1 MQYSGLGG
9 LTLATASLHGAGA
22 FLGVV
27 SPQNAPEKRL
37 LGQSH
42 SMELLLAAGTGEQR
56 PGAGRRVAGEAAASH
71 LQLQEQR
78 GTVPSAAAGPGA
90 GRGKS
95 SVSLGLRSWR
105 GCRPVPEERFASQG
119 ETSFAP
125 IAFVLSCAG
134 LHHEGFTK
142 KIFPCYQP
150 LFGPV
155 GKKKDRNEVPSG
167 GFQDLHLLVMRQ
179 KAAAQGERAASPRSC
194 LRAGLPAART
204 EQGGSLHTPMSHP
217 QPPNS
222 AEICRFWA
230 RSQEKARA
238 VSEEA
243 AQH

>member
-1 MQYSGLGG
+1 M
-9 LTLATASLHGAGA
+9 LATASLHGAGA

-42 SMELLLAAGTGEQR
+42 STELLLAAGTGEQR

-71 LQLQEQR
+71 LQLQERR

-125 IAFVLSCAG
+125 IPFVLSCAG

-142 KIFPCYQP
+142 KSSSATSLRLAP
-150 LFGPV
+150 LV
-155 GKKKDRNEVPSG
+155 KKDRNEVPSG
-167 GFQDLHLLVMRQ
+167 GFQDLHLLVTRQ
-179 KAAAQGERAASPRSC
+179 KAAARGERAASPRSR

-204 EQGGSLHTPMSHP
+204 EQGGSLHTPTSHP

-230 RSQEKARA
+230 CSQEKARA